1 MLTFIGP
8 VDNIHTSEANETT
21 DANTRPGNDDKMKTY
36 RITKTVLS
44 GVLAGIQVVDTHQA
58 SDCKLVVGKK
68 YKGYSFEYRVV
79 SVEIQA

>member
-1 MLTFIGP
+1 
-8 VDNIHTSEANETT
+8 
-21 DANTRPGNDDKMKTY
+21 MKTY

-79 SVEIQA
+79 SVEVLS